1 MRGARLIGIGPVA
14 LALALAPA
22 PGTPA
27 VKRTT
32 SAWTRA
38 VDRIVNQPSFAPASW
53 GIEVRDLATGQALYE
68 RNPRK
73 NMMPASMAKLFTTAA
88 ALDALGPEA
97 RVRTTLET
105 AAPVD
110 ASGRLAGDLYVV
122 GRGDPGLAKRG
133 EDGRDGLDALVDGLL
148 AAGVRQV
155 EGRLLGEDGAF
166 AGERRGPYW
175 EWGDLVWCYGAEVS
189 GLSWNGS
196 CADLVV
202 TPGPEVGAAVAV
214 ARRPA
219 SSYYD
224 VVSTATTSVASQKAD
239 LRLVRELG
247 SSLIQL
253 SGTYPSGADP
263 DVLSVALEDPARYAA
278 TILAE
283 RLAARGVRVAGGVGS
298 GGRPAAARVLA
309 LHESEPLSQIL
320 KETNKPS
327 DNLRAESLLRLLGLQ
342 AKGEGSVE
350 RGLEALGE
358 FLKRVGVDADTA
370 SMDDGSGLA
379 VTDLVSPHQVV
390 DLLAAMD
397 RHPHARFFEDS
408 LPVAGVD
415 GTLEHRMRGTAAK
428 GRVKAKTGTR
438 RHVSSLGGYVSSA
451 SGRRLA
457 FSIMVNNHTVAGRE
471 ATAAIDAICEILA
484 RQ

>member
-1 MRGARLIGIGPVA
+1 MTALGHVA

-22 PGTPA
+22 AGSHA
-27 VKRTT
+27 VKRAP
-32 SAWTRA
+32 SAATWTRVIDHI
-38 VDRIVNQPSFAPASW
+38 VDQPAFAAASW
-53 GIEVRDLATGQALYE
+53 GIEVRDLASRRVLYE
-68 RNPRK
+68 RNAGK
-73 NMMPASMAKLFTTAA
+73 NMTPASMSKLFTTAA

-97 RVRTTLET
+97 RVRTTLES
-105 AAPVD
+105 AAPLD
-110 ASGRLAGDLYVV
+110 RSGRLGGDLYLV
-122 GRGDPGLAKRG
+122 GRGDPGLAERG
-133 EDGRDGLDALVDGLL
+133 SDGRDGFDVLVDGLWT
-148 AAGVRQV
+148 AGIRIVD
-155 EGRLLGEDGAF
+155 GRLLGEDAAF

-202 TPGPEVGAAVAV
+202 SPGPEVGAAVGV
-214 ARRPA
+214 ARRPH
-219 SSYYD
+219 SSYYE
-224 VVSTATTSVASQKAD
+224 VVSTATTSVAAQKAD

-247 SSLIQL
+247 SSLIQI
-253 SGTYPSGADP
+253 SGTYPSGAEP

-278 TILAE
+278 TIFAE
-283 RLAARGVRVAGGVGS
+283 RLAARGIRVAGGAGA
-298 GGRPAAARVLA
+298 GARPGAARVLA
-309 LHESEPLSQIL
+309 SRESEPFSRIV
-320 KETNKPS
+320 KDTNKPS
-327 DNLRAESLLRLLGLQ
+327 DNLRAESLLRLLGLK

-358 FLKRVGVDADTA
+358 FLERIGVTADTA
-370 SMDDGSGLA
+370 SIDDGSGLA
-379 VTDLVSPHQVV
+379 VTDLVAPHQVV
-390 DLLAAMD
+390 ELLAAMD

-415 GTLEHRMRGTAAK
+415 GTLEHRMRGTAAQ

-438 RHVSSLGGYVSSA
+438 RHVSSLGGYVSSV

-457 FSIMVNNHTVAGRE
+457 FSIMVNNHTVPGRE
-471 ATAAIDAICEILA
+471 AAAAIDAICEIVA